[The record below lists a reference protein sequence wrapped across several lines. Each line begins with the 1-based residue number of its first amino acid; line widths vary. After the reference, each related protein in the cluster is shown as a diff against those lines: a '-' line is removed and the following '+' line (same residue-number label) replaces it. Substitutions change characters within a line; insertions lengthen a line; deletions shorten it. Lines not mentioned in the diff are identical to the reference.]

1 MNESDFVKTVSQ
13 TKKLSP
19 VKERI
24 TKKLYSTMGYFV
36 SREEIQAIAQQGEF
50 TRRIREL
57 IQENGLDITYDS
69 KSGYRLNSLSLN
81 ESKIRKPF
89 TDKQRIKIF
98 GRSNYCCDV
107 CGKFIDKGVDGL
119 KGLQADH
126 KIPVDRN
133 GTNDID
139 NGQTL
144 CQHCNVSKKRACE
157 GCVLNCAECV
167 WAFPEVV
174 GMRTILNIP
183 SPLILKIESYV
194 NNKKS
199 NINDVIIDILE
210 DKFDVDKMSG

>member
-1 MNESDFVKTVSQ
+1 MNESDFIKTVSQ

-89 TDKQRIKIF
+89 TDKQRIKYLDEAIIVVMF
-98 GRSNYCCDV
+98 VESLLIR
-107 CGKFIDKGVDGL
+107 
-119 KGLQADH
+119 
-126 KIPVDRN
+126 
-133 GTNDID
+133 
-139 NGQTL
+139 
-144 CQHCNVSKKRACE
+144 
-157 GCVLNCAECV
+157 VL
-167 WAFPEVV
+167 
-174 GMRTILNIP
+174 M
-183 SPLILKIESYV
+183 
-194 NNKKS
+194 
-199 NINDVIIDILE
+199 D
-210 DKFDVDKMSG
+210 